1 MPLEMLSLSPTAVL
15 VLVHLVSAQHMD
27 RVTGAHSMG
36 SKADIART
44 IGKSQSSTH
53 SALGALAEQGLIT
66 DGRSSVQLREDAPLL
81 PALYDMIFIAEGAP
95 RPPDVVDALWLH
107 PVDLRVED
115 VVVPYADVDVPDEVT
130 LALCGPTLEMAR
142 RVLLDEW
149 RTLIAARPAL
159 HAVRTIYGHRS
170 EHGDAG
176 KVLDDLVRAAA
187 WLSQSTERA
196 SFRGRERLT
205 AHEWAVHDILLD
217 QAVKTCL
224 TFGAGGRPLIEL
236 YENLRTLRNGEP
248 DEQDFRHWMHQNLSS
263 TLV

>member
-1 MPLEMLSLSPTAVL
+1 
-15 VLVHLVSAQHMD
+15 
-27 RVTGAHSMG
+27 MG
-36 SKADIART
+36 SKVDIARA

-95 RPPDVVDALWLH
+95 LPPDVVDAPWLH

-115 VVVPYADVDVPDEVT
+115 VVVPYADDDVSDEIT
-130 LALCGPTLEMAR
+130 LAPCGPTLEMTR

-149 RTLIAARPAL
+149 RTLVAARPAL

-187 WLSQSTERA
+187 WLLQSMERA
-196 SFRGRERLT
+196 SRSGRERLT
-205 AHEWAVHDILLD
+205 AHEWVVHDILLD
-217 QAVKTCL
+217 HAVRACRN
-224 TFGAGGRPLIEL
+224 FGLREPLVGL
-236 YENLRTLRNGEP
+236 YESLRTLRNGEP

-263 TLV
+263 TRE